1 MHSHLK
7 MYLFSYLLLEIVD
20 FCILSL
26 NSAILLNS
34 LMNHNNFFERSY
46 CIFCIYS
53 HVDCK

>member
-34 LMNHNNFFERSY
+34 LMNHNNFFEDPIAFSVY
-46 CIFCIYS
+46 T
-53 HVDCK
+53 VM